1 MKKKFKAESQRLL
14 DMMINSIYT
23 HKEIFLREIISNAS
37 DAIDK
42 MCYLALTDKSVGMS
56 RKDFEIILTLDK
68 ENRTLTVSDNGIGMN
83 AEELE
88 QNLGTIAFSGS
99 KKFSEEIEQADKERQ
114 GTASGNFA
122 DQVDII
128 GQFGVG
134 FYSAFMVAD
143 KVEVVTKKYG
153 EDQAYRWV
161 SEGAG
166 GYTIEEA
173 ERDGQGTDVIMH
185 IREDGEEQDEYSQYM
200 REYPIYKLVKK
211 YSDYIRFPIKMLM
224 PHPEIKEG
232 SDPKNPEF
240 YEVYEYEVFNSMVPL
255 WQRKRA
261 DVTKE
266 EYEEFY
272 KSNFQDDTPP
282 LETITVSV
290 EGMVSYD
297 ALMFIPELIPNK
309 YYSDEFS
316 GGLQLYSS
324 GVLIM
329 DKCKELLPEYFNF
342 VRGVVDTPD
351 LSLNIS
357 RELLQHDRQ
366 VKLISKNLEKKIH
379 SKLEELRDKDRE
391 KYEKFYKSFGRQ
403 LKLCALDD
411 YGKYKNELQDFLMF
425 YSSTE
430 NKFVTLA
437 EYVDRMKEDQ
447 EYIYYA
453 SGDSIDAVDKMPQ
466 TEILK
471 DKGIEILYFTDSTDE
486 FIPDMFGKYKEK
498 KFMSVIDGDFDLGD
512 GKTDEKMT
520 ETFKDT
526 FDFVK
531 ETLGDKVDV
540 VKATTKLKSH
550 PVVISSGEG
559 ITFEMEKYF
568 TAVNPELGMKAKRI
582 LELNVDHKAFLAL
595 DRARQDDPER
605 AKKMCEVLL
614 NQALLIAGLPIE
626 DPSGYTDIVCS
637 FF

>member
-42 MCYLALTDKSVGMS
+42 MCYIALTDKSVGMNRS
-56 RKDFEIILTLDK
+56 DFEIILTLDK

-83 AEELE
+83 EEDLE
-88 QNLGTIAFSGS
+88 KNLGTIAFSGS
-99 KKFSEEIEQADKERQ
+99 KKFAEEVEKADKEKS
-114 GTASGNFA
+114 GAASLA

-143 KVEVVTKKYG
+143 TVEVVTKKYG
-153 EDQAYRWV
+153 EDKAYRWV

-173 ERDGQGTDVIMH
+173 ERDGHGTDVIMH
-185 IREDGEEQDEYSQYM
+185 IREDGEEKDEYSQYM

-224 PHPEIKEG
+224 PHPQIKEG
-232 SDPKNPEF
+232 SDPENPEF
-240 YEVYEYEVFNSMVPL
+240 EEVFEYEVFNSMVPL

-266 EYEEFY
+266 EYEAFY
-272 KSNFQDDTPP
+272 KSTFQDDTPP

-297 ALMFIPELIPNK
+297 ALMFIPELVPNK
-309 YYSDEFS
+309 YYTDEFT

-329 DKCKELLPEYFNF
+329 DKCKDLLPEYFNF
-342 VRGVVDTPD
+342 VRGVVDSPD

-357 RELLQHDRQ
+357 REVLQHDRQ
-366 VKLISKNLEKKIH
+366 LRLISRNLEKKIR

-411 YGKYKNELQDFLMF
+411 YGKYKDELQDFLMF

-430 NKFVTLA
+430 KKPVTLA
-437 EYVDRMKEDQ
+437 EYVERMQEDQ

-453 SGDSIDAVDKMPQ
+453 AGDSFDAVDKMPQ

-486 FIPDMFGKYKEK
+486 FIPDMLRQYKEK

-512 GKTDEKMT
+512 GKTDEQMT

-595 DRARQDDPER
+595 DRARLDDPER
-605 AKKMCEVLL
+605 AKKMCEVLF

-626 DPSGYTDIVCS
+626 DPSGYTDTVCS

>member
-42 MCYLALTDKSVGMS
+42 MCYLALTDKSVGES
-56 RKDFEIILTLDK
+56 RSDYEIIITLDK
-68 ENRTLTVSDNGIGMN
+68 ENRTLTVSDNGIGMD
-83 AEELE
+83 EQELE
-88 QNLGTIAFSGS
+88 KNLGTIAFSGS
-99 KKFSEEIEQADKERQ
+99 SKFSEQLEKDSKAAKTTSEDHTGDI
-114 GTASGNFA
+114 
-122 DQVDII
+122 DII

-143 KVEVVTKKYG
+143 KVEVVSKRYG
-153 EDQAYRWV
+153 SDKAYRWV
-161 SEGAG
+161 SEGVG
-166 GYTIEEA
+166 GYSIEEA
-173 ERDGQGTDVIMH
+173 ERDGHGTDVIMH
-185 IREDGEEQDEYSQYM
+185 IRQDGETEDEFSQYM

-224 PHPEIKEG
+224 PQPRIKEG
-232 SDPKNPEF
+232 SDPENPE
-240 YEVYEYEVFNSMVPL
+240 YEEVWEYEIFNSMVPL
-255 WQRKRA
+255 WQRKRSE
-261 DVTKE
+261 VTKE

-272 KSNFQDDTPP
+272 KTTFQDDMKP
-282 LETITVSV
+282 LEILTVSV
-290 EGMVSYD
+290 EGIVSYD
-297 ALMFIPELIPNK
+297 ALMFIPEKVPNK
-309 YYSDEFS
+309 YYTDDFT

-329 DKCKELLPEYFNF
+329 DKCKDLLPEYFNF
-342 VRGVVDTPD
+342 VRGVVDSPD

-357 RELLQHDRQ
+357 REMLQHDRQ
-366 VKLISKNLEKKIH
+366 LRLISQNLEKKIKA
-379 SKLEELRDKDRE
+379 KLEEMRDKNRE
-391 KYEKFYKSFGRQ
+391 EYETFYRSFGRQ
-403 LKLCALDD
+403 LKLCALED
-411 YGKYKNELQDFLMF
+411 YGKHKEQLQDFLMF

-430 NKFVTLA
+430 KKLVTLG

-453 SGDSIDAVDKMPQ
+453 SGDSIEAVDKMPQ

-471 DKGIEILYFTDSTDE
+471 DRGIEILYFIESTDG
-486 FIPDMFGKYKEK
+486 FISDMFGKYKEK

-512 GKTDEKMT
+512 GKDEAKMT

-540 VKATTKLKSH
+540 VKATTKLKTH
-550 PVVISSGEG
+550 PVCLSSGDG

-568 TAVNPELGMKAKRI
+568 TAVNPDLGMKAKRI
-582 LELNVDHKAFLAL
+582 LELNVDHDAFLAL
-595 DRARQDDPER
+595 DRARVDDPER
-605 AKKMCEVLL
+605 AKKMCEVLY
-614 NQALLIAGLPIE
+614 NQSLLIAGLPIQ
-626 DPSGYTDIVCS
+626 DPSAYTDTICS
-637 FF
+637 LF

>member
-42 MCYLALTDKSVGMS
+42 MCYLALTDKSVGES
-56 RKDFEIILTLDK
+56 RSDYEIIIALDK
-68 ENRTLTVSDNGIGMN
+68 ENRTLTVSDNGIGMD
-83 AEELE
+83 EQELE
-88 QNLGTIAFSGS
+88 KNLGTIAFSGS
-99 KKFSEEIEQADKERQ
+99 SKFSEQLEKDSKAAKTTTDDHTGE
-114 GTASGNFA
+114 
-122 DQVDII
+122 VDII

-134 FYSAFMVAD
+134 FYSAFMVSD
-143 KVEVVTKKYG
+143 KVEVVSRRYG
-153 EDQAYRWV
+153 SDKAYRWV

-166 GYTIEEA
+166 GYSIEEA
-173 ERDGQGTDVIMH
+173 ERDGHGTDVIMH
-185 IREDGEEQDEYSQYM
+185 IRQDGETEDEFSQYM

-224 PHPEIKEG
+224 PHPQIKEG
-232 SDPKNPEF
+232 SDPQDPEF
-240 YEVYEYEVFNSMVPL
+240 EEIWEYETFNSMVPL
-255 WQRKRA
+255 WQRKKA
-261 DVTKE
+261 EVTKE
-266 EYEEFY
+266 EYDEFY
-272 KSNFQDDTPP
+272 KATFQDDTAP
-282 LETITVSV
+282 LETMTVSV
-290 EGMVSYD
+290 EGIVSYD
-297 ALMFIPELIPNK
+297 ALMFIPELVPNK
-309 YYSDEFS
+309 YYTDEYI

-329 DKCKELLPEYFNF
+329 EKCKELLPDYFNF
-342 VRGVVDTPD
+342 VRGVVDSPD

-357 RELLQHDRQ
+357 REMLQHDRQ
-366 VKLISKNLEKKIH
+366 LRLISQNLEKKIKA
-379 SKLEELRDKDRE
+379 KLEEMRDKDRE
-391 KYEKFYKSFGRQ
+391 EYEKFYKSFGRQ

-411 YGKYKNELQDFLMF
+411 YGKYKDQLQDFLMF

-430 NKFVTLA
+430 KKLVTLA
-437 EYVDRMKEDQ
+437 EYVERMKEDQ

-453 SGDSIDAVDKMPQ
+453 TGDSFDTVDKMPQ

-471 DKGIEILYFTDSTDE
+471 DRGIEILYFIDSTDG
-486 FIPDMFGKYKEK
+486 FIPDMFRNYKEK
-498 KFMSVIDGDFDLGD
+498 KFMSVIDGDFDLGE
-512 GKTDEKMT
+512 GKSEEKMT

-540 VKATTKLKSH
+540 VKATTKLKTH
-550 PVVISSGEG
+550 PVCLSSGEG

-568 TAVNPELGMKAKRI
+568 TAVNPDLGMKAKRI

-595 DRARQDDPER
+595 DRVRIDDPER

-614 NQALLIAGLPIE
+614 NQALLIAGLPIQ
-626 DPSGYTDIVCS
+626 DPSAYTDVVTS
-637 FF
+637 LF

>member
-14 DMMINSIYT
+14 DLMINSIYT

-56 RKDFEIILTLDK
+56 RSDFEIIITLDK

-88 QNLGTIAFSGS
+88 KNLGTIAFSGS
-99 KKFSEEIEQADKERQ
+99 RKFSEEIEKADKARES
-114 GTASGNFA
+114 TAASLA

-143 KVEVVTKKYG
+143 KVEVVTRKYG
-153 EDQAYRWV
+153 EDKAWRWV

-173 ERDGQGTDVIMH
+173 ERDSQGTDVIMH
-185 IREDGEEQDEYSQYM
+185 IREDGEDKDEFSQYM

-224 PHPEIKEG
+224 PHPQIKEG
-232 SDPKNPEF
+232 SDPKNPE
-240 YEVYEYEVFNSMVPL
+240 YEEVYEYEVFNSMVPL

-272 KSNFQDDTPP
+272 KSTFQDDLAP

-290 EGMVSYD
+290 EGIVSYD
-297 ALMFIPELIPNK
+297 ALMFIPEKVPNK
-309 YYSDEFS
+309 YYTDDFT

-329 DKCKELLPEYFNF
+329 DQCKELLPEYFNF
-342 VRGVVDTPD
+342 VRGVVDSPD

-357 RELLQHDRQ
+357 REVLQHDRQ
-366 VKLISKNLEKKIH
+366 LRLISRNLEKKIRG
-379 SKLEELRDKDRE
+379 KLEDMRDKDRE
-391 KYEKFYKSFGRQ
+391 KYETFYKSFGRQ
-403 LKLCALDD
+403 IKLCALDD
-411 YGKYKNELQDFLMF
+411 YGKYKEELQDFLMF

-430 NKFVTLA
+430 KKLVTLA
-437 EYVDRMKEDQ
+437 EYVGRMKEDQ

-453 SGDSIDAVDKMPQ
+453 SGDSLDAVDKMPQ

-471 DKGIEILYFTDSTDE
+471 DKGIEILYFIDSTDE
-486 FIPDMFGKYKEK
+486 FVSDMFRSYKDKKY
-498 KFMSVIDGDFDLGD
+498 MSVIDGDFDLGD
-512 GKTDEKMT
+512 GKTDEQMT

-550 PVVISSGEG
+550 PVCISSGDG

-595 DRARQDDPER
+595 DRARLDDPER
-605 AKKMCEVLL
+605 AKKMCEILL
-614 NQALLIAGLPIE
+614 NQALLIAGLPIN
-626 DPSGYTDIVCS
+626 DPSDYTDIVCS

>member
-56 RKDFEIILTLDK
+56 RSDFEIIITLDK

-83 AEELE
+83 EEDLE
-88 QNLGTIAFSGS
+88 KNLGTIAFSGS
-99 KKFSEEIEQADKERQ
+99 KKFAEEVEKADKEKS
-114 GTASGNFA
+114 GAASLA

-143 KVEVVTKKYG
+143 TVEVVTKKYG
-153 EDQAYRWV
+153 EDKAYRWV

-173 ERDGQGTDVIMH
+173 ERDGHGTDVIMH
-185 IREDGEEQDEYSQYM
+185 IREDGEDKDEYSQYM

-224 PHPEIKEG
+224 PHPQIKEG
-232 SDPKNPEF
+232 SDPENPEF
-240 YEVYEYEVFNSMVPL
+240 EEVFEYEVFNSMVPL

-266 EYEEFY
+266 EYEAFY
-272 KSNFQDDTPP
+272 KSTFQDDTPP

-297 ALMFIPELIPNK
+297 ALMFIPELVPNK
-309 YYSDEFS
+309 YYTDEFT

-329 DKCKELLPEYFNF
+329 DKCKDLLPEYFNF
-342 VRGVVDTPD
+342 VRGVVDSPD

-357 RELLQHDRQ
+357 REVLQHDRQ
-366 VKLISKNLEKKIH
+366 LRLISRNLEKKIRG
-379 SKLEELRDKDRE
+379 KLEELRDKDRE

-411 YGKYKNELQDFLMF
+411 YGKYKDELQDFLMF

-430 NKFVTLA
+430 KRLVTLA
-437 EYVDRMKEDQ
+437 EYVERMKEDQ

-453 SGDSIDAVDKMPQ
+453 AGDSFDAVDKMPQ

-486 FIPDMFGKYKEK
+486 FIPDMIRQYKEK

-512 GKTDEKMT
+512 GKTDEQMT

-595 DRARQDDPER
+595 DRARLDDPEK
-605 AKKMCEVLL
+605 AKKMCEVLF

>member
-1 MKKKFKAESQRLL
+1 MKKFKAESQRLL

-42 MCYLALTDKSVGMS
+42 MCYLALTDSSVGMS
-56 RKDFEIILTLDK
+56 RNDFEIILTLDK
-68 ENRTLTVSDNGIGMN
+68 ENRTLTVSDNGIGMDQQ
-83 AEELE
+83 ELE
-88 QNLGTIAFSGS
+88 KNLGTIAFSGS
-99 KKFSEEIEQADKERQ
+99 SKFSEEVEKAEKSDEI
-114 GTASGNFA
+114 
-122 DQVDII
+122 DII

-134 FYSAFMVAD
+134 FYSAFMVSD
-143 KVEVVTKKYG
+143 KVEVVTKRYG

-161 SEGAG
+161 SEGTG

-173 ERDGQGTDVIMH
+173 EREGHGTDVIMH
-185 IREDGEEQDEYSQYM
+185 IRQDGEEKDEYSQYM

-224 PHPEIKEG
+224 PQPRIKEG
-232 SDPKNPEF
+232 SDPENPE
-240 YEVYEYEVFNSMVPL
+240 YEEVYEYEIFNSMVPL
-255 WQRKRA
+255 WQRKKSE
-261 DVTKE
+261 VTQE
-266 EYEEFY
+266 EYDEFY
-272 KSNFQDDTPP
+272 KQNFQDDLAP
-282 LETITVSV
+282 LETLTVSV
-290 EGMVSYD
+290 EGMVSYN
-297 ALMFIPELIPNK
+297 AIMFIPEMVPNK
-309 YYSDEFS
+309 YYTDEFT

-329 DKCKELLPEYFNF
+329 DKCKELLPDYFNF
-342 VRGVVDTPD
+342 VRGVVDSPD
-351 LSLNIS
+351 LTLNIS
-357 RELLQHDRQ
+357 REVLQHDRQ
-366 VKLISKNLEKKIH
+366 LRLISKNLEKKIRGR
-379 SKLEELRDKDRE
+379 LEDMRDKDRE

-411 YGKYKNELQDFLMF
+411 YGKYKEELQDFLMF

-430 NKFVTLA
+430 KKLVTLA
-437 EYVDRMKEDQ
+437 EYVERMKEDQ

-453 SGDSIDAVDKMPQ
+453 SGDSLDAVDKMPQ

-471 DKGIEILYFTDSTDE
+471 DRGIEILYFTDSTDE
-486 FIPDMFGKYKEK
+486 FISDMFRKYKDK
-498 KFMSVIDGDFDLGD
+498 SFMSVIDGDFDLGD
-512 GKTDEKMT
+512 GKTDEVMT

-531 ETLGDKVDV
+531 ETLGDQVDV
-540 VKATTKLKSH
+540 VKATTKLKTH
-550 PVVISSGEG
+550 PVCLSSGDG

-568 TAVNPELGMKAKRI
+568 TAVNPDLGMKAKRI

-595 DRARQDDPER
+595 DRARLDDPER

-626 DPSGYTDIVCS
+626 DPSGYTDVVTS
-637 FF
+637 LF

>member
-1 MKKKFKAESQRLL
+1 MKKQFKAESQRLL
-14 DMMINSIYT
+14 DLMINSIYT

-42 MCYLALTDKSVGMS
+42 MCYLSLTDNTVGLR

-83 AEELE
+83 EEELE
-88 QNLGTIAFSGS
+88 KNLGTIAFSGS
-99 KKFSEEIEQADKERQ
+99 KKFSEELEKSKADK
-114 GTASGNFA
+114 A

-134 FYSAFMVAD
+134 FYSAFMVSD
-143 KVEVVTKKYG
+143 KVEVVSRKYG
-153 EDQAYRWV
+153 EEKAHRWV
-161 SEGAG
+161 SEGTG

-185 IREDGEEQDEYSQYM
+185 IRQDGEEADEFSQYL

-224 PHPEIKEG
+224 PQPKIKEG
-232 SDPKNPEF
+232 SDPKNPE
-240 YEVYEYEVFNSMVPL
+240 YEEVYEYEVFNSMIPL

-261 DVTKE
+261 DVTRE
-266 EYEEFY
+266 EYETFY
-272 KSNFQDDTPP
+272 KQTFQDDLPP
-282 LETITVSV
+282 LETITVSA
-290 EGMVSYD
+290 EGLVSYN
-297 ALMFIPELIPNK
+297 ALMYIPEMIPNK
-309 YYSDEFS
+309 YYSDEFT

-342 VRGVVDTPD
+342 VKGVVDSPD

-357 RELLQHDRQ
+357 REVLQHDRQ
-366 VKLISKNLEKKIH
+366 LKLISKNLEKKIRTT
-379 SKLEELRDKDRE
+379 LEEMLKNNRE

-430 NKFVTLA
+430 KKLVTLA
-437 EYVDRMKEDQ
+437 EYVERMQEDQ
-447 EYIYYA
+447 KYIYYA
-453 SGDSIDAVDKMPQ
+453 AGDSFDAVDKMPQ

-486 FIPDMFGKYKEK
+486 FIPDMFRKYKDVS
-498 KFMSVIDGDFDLGD
+498 FMSVIDGDFDLGD
-512 GKTDEKMT
+512 GKTDEQMT
-520 ETFKDT
+520 ETFKET
-526 FDFVK
+526 FEFVK
-531 ETLGDKVDV
+531 QTLGDKVDV
-540 VKATTKLKSH
+540 VKATTKLKTH
-550 PVVISSGEG
+550 PVCLSSGEG

-582 LELNVDHKAFLAL
+582 LELNVDHPAFLAL
-595 DRARQDDPER
+595 ERARLQDPEK
-605 AKKMCEVLL
+605 AKKLCEVLF
-614 NQALLIAGLPIE
+614 NQSLLIAGLPIA

-637 FF
+637 LF

>member
-42 MCYLALTDKSVGMS
+42 MCYIALTDKSVGMNRS
-56 RKDFEIILTLDK
+56 DFEIILTLDK

-83 AEELE
+83 EEDLE
-88 QNLGTIAFSGS
+88 KNLGTIAFSGS
-99 KKFSEEIEQADKERQ
+99 KRFAEEVEKADKEKS
-114 GTASGNFA
+114 GAASLA

-143 KVEVVTKKYG
+143 TVEVVTKKYG
-153 EDQAYRWV
+153 EDKAYRWV

-173 ERDGQGTDVIMH
+173 ERDGHGTDVIMH
-185 IREDGEEQDEYSQYM
+185 IREDGEDKDEYSQYM

-224 PHPEIKEG
+224 PHPQIKEG
-232 SDPKNPEF
+232 SDPENPEF
-240 YEVYEYEVFNSMVPL
+240 EEVFEYEVFNSMVPL

-266 EYEEFY
+266 EYEAFY
-272 KSNFQDDTPP
+272 KSTFQDDTPP

-297 ALMFIPELIPNK
+297 ALMFIPELVPNK
-309 YYSDEFS
+309 YYTDEFT

-329 DKCKELLPEYFNF
+329 DKCKDLLPEYFNF
-342 VRGVVDTPD
+342 VRGVVDSPD

-357 RELLQHDRQ
+357 REMLQHDRQ
-366 VKLISKNLEKKIH
+366 LRLISRNLEKKIR

-411 YGKYKNELQDFLMF
+411 YGKYKDELQDFLMF

-430 NKFVTLA
+430 KKPVTLA
-437 EYVDRMKEDQ
+437 EYVERMKEDQ

-453 SGDSIDAVDKMPQ
+453 AGDSFDAVDKMPQ

-486 FIPDMFGKYKEK
+486 FIPDMLRQYKEK

-512 GKTDEKMT
+512 GKTDEQMT

-595 DRARQDDPER
+595 DRARLDDPER
-605 AKKMCEVLL
+605 AKKMCEVLF

-626 DPSGYTDIVCS
+626 DPSGYTDTVCS

>member
-14 DMMINSIYT
+14 DLMINSIYT

-56 RKDFEIILTLDK
+56 RSDFEIIITLDK

-88 QNLGTIAFSGS
+88 KNLGTIAFSGS
-99 KKFSEEIEQADKERQ
+99 RKFSEEIEKADKARES
-114 GTASGNFA
+114 TAASLA

-143 KVEVVTKKYG
+143 KVEVVSRKYG
-153 EDQAYRWV
+153 EEQAWRWV

-173 ERDGQGTDVIMH
+173 ERDSQGTDVIMH
-185 IREDGEEQDEYSQYM
+185 IREDGEDKDEFSQYM

-224 PHPEIKEG
+224 PHPQIKEG
-232 SDPKNPEF
+232 SDPQNPE
-240 YEVYEYEVFNSMVPL
+240 YEEVYEYEVFNSMVPL

-272 KSNFQDDTPP
+272 KSTFQDDLVP

-290 EGMVSYD
+290 EGIVSYD
-297 ALMFIPELIPNK
+297 ALMFIPEKVPNK
-309 YYSDEFS
+309 YYTDDFT

-329 DKCKELLPEYFNF
+329 DQCKELLPEYFNF
-342 VRGVVDTPD
+342 VRGVVDSPD

-357 RELLQHDRQ
+357 REVLQHDRQ
-366 VKLISKNLEKKIH
+366 LRLISKNLEKKIRGR
-379 SKLEELRDKDRE
+379 LEDMRDKDRE
-391 KYEKFYKSFGRQ
+391 KYETFYKSFGRQ
-403 LKLCALDD
+403 IKLCALDD
-411 YGKYKNELQDFLMF
+411 YGKYKEELQDFLMF

-430 NKFVTLA
+430 KKLVTLA
-437 EYVDRMKEDQ
+437 EYVGRMQEDQ

-453 SGDSIDAVDKMPQ
+453 SGDSLDAVDKMPQ

-471 DKGIEILYFTDSTDE
+471 DKGIEILYFIDSTDE
-486 FIPDMFGKYKEK
+486 FVSDMFRSYKDKKY
-498 KFMSVIDGDFDLGD
+498 MSVIDGDFNLGD
-512 GKTDEKMT
+512 GKTDEQMT

-526 FDFVK
+526 FDFVR
-531 ETLGDKVDV
+531 EALGDKVDV

-550 PVVISSGEG
+550 PVCISSGDG

-595 DRARQDDPER
+595 DRARLDDPDR

-614 NQALLIAGLPIE
+614 NQALLIAGLPIS

>member
-1 MKKKFKAESQRLL
+1 MKKKFKADSQRLL

-42 MCYLALTDKSVGMS
+42 MCYIALTDKSVGMNRS
-56 RKDFEIILTLDK
+56 DFEIILTLDK

-83 AEELE
+83 EEDLE
-88 QNLGTIAFSGS
+88 KNLGTIAFSGS
-99 KKFSEEIEQADKERQ
+99 KKFAEEVEKADKEKS
-114 GTASGNFA
+114 GAASLA

-143 KVEVVTKKYG
+143 TVEVVTKKYG
-153 EDQAYRWV
+153 EDKAYRWV

-173 ERDGQGTDVIMH
+173 ERDGHGTDVIMH
-185 IREDGEEQDEYSQYM
+185 IREDGEDKDEYSQYM

-224 PHPEIKEG
+224 PHPQIKEG
-232 SDPKNPEF
+232 SDPENPEF
-240 YEVYEYEVFNSMVPL
+240 EEVFEYEVFNSMVPL

-266 EYEEFY
+266 EYEAFY
-272 KSNFQDDTPP
+272 KSTFQDDTPP

-297 ALMFIPELIPNK
+297 ALMFIPELVPNK
-309 YYSDEFS
+309 YYTDEFT

-329 DKCKELLPEYFNF
+329 DKCKDLLPEYFNF
-342 VRGVVDTPD
+342 VRGVVDSPD

-357 RELLQHDRQ
+357 REMLQHDRQ
-366 VKLISKNLEKKIH
+366 LRLISRNLEKKIR

-411 YGKYKNELQDFLMF
+411 YGKYKDELQDFLMF

-430 NKFVTLA
+430 KKPVTLA
-437 EYVDRMKEDQ
+437 EYVERMKEDQ

-453 SGDSIDAVDKMPQ
+453 AGDSFDAVDKMPQ

-486 FIPDMFGKYKEK
+486 FIPDMLRQYKEK

-512 GKTDEKMT
+512 GKTDEQMT

-595 DRARQDDPER
+595 DRARLDDPER
-605 AKKMCEVLL
+605 AKKMCEVLF
-614 NQALLIAGLPIE
+614 NQALLIAGLPID
-626 DPSGYTDIVCS
+626 DPSGYTDVVCS

>member
-42 MCYLALTDKSVGMS
+42 MCYIALTDKSVGMNRS
-56 RKDFEIILTLDK
+56 DFEIILTLDK

-83 AEELE
+83 EEDLE
-88 QNLGTIAFSGS
+88 KNLGTIAFSGS
-99 KKFSEEIEQADKERQ
+99 KRFAEEVEKADKEKS
-114 GTASGNFA
+114 GAASLA

-143 KVEVVTKKYG
+143 TVEVVTKKYG
-153 EDQAYRWV
+153 EDKAYRWV

-173 ERDGQGTDVIMH
+173 ERDGHGTDVIMH
-185 IREDGEEQDEYSQYM
+185 IREDGEEKDEYSQYM

-224 PHPEIKEG
+224 PHPQIKEG
-232 SDPKNPEF
+232 SDPENPEF
-240 YEVYEYEVFNSMVPL
+240 EEVFEYEVFNSMVPL

-266 EYEEFY
+266 EYEAFY
-272 KSNFQDDTPP
+272 KSTFQDDTPP

-297 ALMFIPELIPNK
+297 ALMFIPELVPNK
-309 YYSDEFS
+309 YYTDEFT

-329 DKCKELLPEYFNF
+329 DKCKDLLPEYFNF
-342 VRGVVDTPD
+342 VRGVVDSPD

-357 RELLQHDRQ
+357 REMLQHDRQ
-366 VKLISKNLEKKIH
+366 LRLISRNLEKKIR

-411 YGKYKNELQDFLMF
+411 YGKYKDELQDFLMF

-430 NKFVTLA
+430 KKPVTLA
-437 EYVDRMKEDQ
+437 EYVERMQEDQ

-453 SGDSIDAVDKMPQ
+453 AGDSLDAVDKMPQ

-486 FIPDMFGKYKEK
+486 FIPDMLRQYKEK

-512 GKTDEKMT
+512 GKTDEQMT

-595 DRARQDDPER
+595 DRARLDDPER
-605 AKKMCEVLL
+605 AKKMCEVLF

-626 DPSGYTDIVCS
+626 DPSGYTDTVCS

>member
-42 MCYLALTDKSVGMS
+42 MCYLALTDKNVGMS
-56 RKDFEIILTLDK
+56 RSDFEILITLDK

-83 AEELE
+83 SEDLE
-88 QNLGTIAFSGS
+88 QNLGVIAFSGS
-99 KKFSEEIEQADKERQ
+99 HEFSEELEKKKNEPGLSDTDK
-114 GTASGNFA
+114 
-122 DQVDII
+122 VDII

-134 FYSAFMVAD
+134 FYSAFMVSD

-153 EDQAYRWV
+153 ENKAWRWT
-161 SEGAG
+161 SEGTG

-185 IREDGEEQDEYSQYM
+185 IRQDGEEEDEYSKYM
-200 REYPIYKLVKK
+200 REYPIYKLVRK

-224 PHPEIKEG
+224 PYPKVKEG
-232 SDPKNPEF
+232 SDPENPE
-240 YEVYEYEVFNSMVPL
+240 YEEVYDYETLNSMVPL

-266 EYEEFY
+266 EYDEFY
-272 KSNFQDDTPP
+272 KYTFQDDLTP
-282 LETITVSV
+282 LEVMTASV

-297 ALMFIPELIPNK
+297 ALMFIPQMVPNK
-309 YYSDEFS
+309 YYTDEFS

-329 DKCKELLPEYFNF
+329 EKCKELLPEYFNF
-342 VRGVVDTPD
+342 VRGVVDSPD
-351 LSLNIS
+351 LSLNVS
-357 RELLQHDRQ
+357 REMLQHDRQ
-366 VKLISKNLEKKIH
+366 LRLISQNLEKKIR
-379 SKLEELRDKDRE
+379 SKLEEMRDKDRE
-391 KYEKFYKSFGRQ
+391 TYETFYKSFGRQ

-411 YGKYKNELQDFLMF
+411 YGKYKDQLQDFLMF

-430 NKFVTLA
+430 EKPVTLA
-437 EYVDRMKEDQ
+437 EYVGRMKDDQ

-453 SGDSIDAVDKMPQ
+453 SGDSLEAVDKMPQ

-486 FIPDMFGKYKEK
+486 FIPDMFRVYKDK
-498 KFMSVIDGDFDLGD
+498 KFMSVIDGDYDLGD
-512 GKTDEKMT
+512 SKKDEEADKI
-520 ETFKDT
+520 FKDC

-540 VKATTKLKSH
+540 VKATTKLKTH
-550 PVVISSGEG
+550 PVCLSSGEG

-568 TAVNPELGMKAKRI
+568 TAVNPDLGMKAKRI

-595 DRARQDDPER
+595 DRARVDDPER
-605 AKKMCEVLL
+605 AKAMCEVLF
-614 NQALLIAGLPIE
+614 NQALLIAGLPLQ
-626 DPSGYTDIVCS
+626 DPSAYTDTVTS
-637 FF
+637 LF